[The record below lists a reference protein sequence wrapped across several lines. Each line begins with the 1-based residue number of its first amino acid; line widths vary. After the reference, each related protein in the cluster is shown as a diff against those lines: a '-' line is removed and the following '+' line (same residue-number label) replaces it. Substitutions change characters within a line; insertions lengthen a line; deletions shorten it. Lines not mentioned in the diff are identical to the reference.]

1 VIGGAIGVAVANG
14 TSDLPT
20 AYKQVLAKNKID
32 VAAIIQAAANNRGQ
46 TTVCNAVDSMNT
58 FRNYD
63 LKGIVFRTQ
72 DERIISASATGTL

>member
-1 VIGGAIGVAVANG
+1 
-14 TSDLPT
+14 
-20 AYKQVLAKNKID
+20 
-32 VAAIIQAAANNRGQ
+32 
-46 TTVCNAVDSMNT
+46 MNT